1 MPHSIKL
8 NDALG
13 VIVLRSAGN
22 VDFTELRNDLDEL
35 VRLPGFR
42 EGLALVADFRGS
54 STPVTAAEIGKLADY
69 AKRTDAKWGVT
80 KWAFIAADDLTFG
93 LTRMFMAMTEDY
105 DVTTQVFRDDIRADG
120 WLGLGADVEE
130 ILKQTPD

>member
-54 STPVTAAEIGKLADY
+54 STPVTAAEIAKLADY

>member
-1 MPHSIKL
+1 MA
-8 NDALG
+8 NAGRDRRRV
-13 VIVLRSAGN
+13 VIVTGATRGIGAAIAEA
-22 VDFTELRNDLDEL
+22 FAQ
-35 VRLPGFR
+35 
-42 EGLALVADFRGS
+42 EGARVIG
-54 STPVTAAEIGKLADY
+54 TGTHAAEIAKLADY

-120 WLGLGADVEE
+120 WLGLAVDVEE
-130 ILKQTPD
+130 ILKKTPE

>member
-54 STPVTAAEIGKLADY
+54 STPVTAAEIAKLADY
-69 AKRTDAKWGVT
+69 AKRTDARWGVT

-105 DVTTQVFRDDIRADG
+105 DVTTQVFRDGIRADG
-120 WLGLGADVEE
+120 WLGLGVDVEE